1 MTAFSRL
8 RARGEALPGNVR
20 GVLWIL
26 AASFMLT
33 VMFAAIK
40 HVVAG
45 EPAFVVALF
54 RTVIAFF
61 CLAPWAARGGVAAV
75 RTSRPIGH
83 FIRAACG
90 IGAFA
95 CLTFALRDLI
105 LSDAMVLTFSY
116 PLWTILIAAA
126 FMGEKVR
133 LRRTLATVAGFV
145 GVVLVVQPEGGVSSA
160 ALLALA
166 SAVLSSLALFNVK
179 RLTVT
184 EPPQRI
190 VFYFFFFGTLL
201 MLGPAIWTWKTP
213 TLEQFAW
220 LAVSGVTGVIG
231 QTWLTNA
238 YKAGDMTVIQPMDF
252 TRVPMAAVIGF
263 ILWGEVPNAMAATG
277 TVVIICSSAYIVY
290 RDAVVRRQAKSA
302 VKTA

>member
-1 MTAFSRL
+1 M
-8 RARGEALPGNVR
+8 RARGDALPGNVR

-40 HVVAG
+40 RAVAD
-45 EPAFVVALF
+45 EPAFVVAFF
-54 RTVIAFF
+54 RTLIAFL
-61 CLAPWAARGGVAAV
+61 CLLPWALRGGLAAV
-75 RTSRPIGH
+75 RTKRPFDH
-83 FIRAACG
+83 LLRSACG

-95 CLTFALRDLI
+95 CLTFALENLI

-126 FMGEKVR
+126 FMGEKIR
-133 LRRTLATVAGFV
+133 IRRTLATVAGFV
-145 GVVLVVQPEGGVSSA
+145 GVVLVVQPQGGISPA

-179 RLTVT
+179 RLTST

-190 VFYFFFFGTLL
+190 VFYFFFFGVL
-201 MLGPAIWTWKTP
+201 MLAGPAIWTWQTP
-213 TLEQFAW
+213 NLEQFAW
-220 LAVSGVTGVIG
+220 LVVSGVTGVIG

-263 ILWGEVPNAMAATG
+263 VLWGEVPDALAAIG
-277 TVVIICSSAYIVY
+277 TVIIICASAYIVY
-290 RDAVVRRQAKSA
+290 RDAQLRRQARA
-302 VKTA
+302 AIR

>member
-1 MTAFSRL
+1 VSALARL
-8 RARGEALPGNVR
+8 RAQGDALPGNVR

-40 HVVAG
+40 RVVAD

-54 RTVIAFF
+54 RTLIAFL
-61 CLAPWAARGGVAAV
+61 CLLPWAARGGLPAV
-75 RTSRPIGH
+75 RTRRPFDH
-83 FIRAACG
+83 LLRSACG

-95 CLTFALRDLI
+95 CLTFALENLI

-126 FMGEKVR
+126 FMGERVR
-133 LRRTLATVAGFV
+133 LRRTLATIAGFI
-145 GVVLVVQPEGGVSSA
+145 GVVLVVKPQGGISPA

-179 RLTVT
+179 RLTST

-190 VFYFFFFGTLL
+190 VFYFFFFGVL
-201 MLGPAIWTWKTP
+201 MLAGPAIWTWKTP

-252 TRVPMAAVIGF
+252 TRVPMAAAIGF
-263 ILWGEVPNAMAATG
+263 VMWGEVPDALAATG
-277 TVVIICSSAYIVY
+277 TVIIICASAYIVY
-290 RDAVVRRQAKSA
+290 RDAQLRRQAKDA
-302 VKTA
+302 V

>member
-1 MTAFSRL
+1 MSALARL
-8 RARGEALPGNVR
+8 RVRGEALPGNVR

-40 HVVAG
+40 RVVAD

-54 RTVIAFF
+54 RTLIAFL
-61 CLAPWAARGGVAAV
+61 CLVPWALRGGIPAV
-75 RTSRPIGH
+75 RTARPFGH
-83 FIRAACG
+83 LLRSACG

-95 CLTFALRDLI
+95 CLTFALEKLI

-126 FMGEKVR
+126 FMGERVR
-133 LRRTLATVAGFV
+133 LRRTLATVAGFI
-145 GVVLVVQPEGGVSSA
+145 GVVLVVKPQGGISPA

-166 SAVLSSLALFNVK
+166 SAVLSSLALVNVK
-179 RLTVT
+179 RLTTT

-190 VFYFFFFGTLL
+190 VFYFFFFGVLIL
-201 MLGPAIWTWKTP
+201 LGPAIWTWKTP
-213 TLEQFAW
+213 NLEQFAW
-220 LAVSGVTGVIG
+220 LVVSGVTGVIG

-238 YKAGDMTVIQPMDF
+238 YKAGEITVIQPMDF

-263 ILWGEVPNAMAATG
+263 VMWGEVPDALAATG
-277 TVVIICSSAYIVY
+277 TVIIICSSAYIVY
-290 RDAVVRRQAKSA
+290 RDAQLRRQRA
-302 VKTA
+302 KTA